1 MPEFLSAF
9 SRSEAYFIMLIE
21 NISGVP
27 AVLLGSK
34 LIETQLGRKYTATIA
49 FSLAGICCYLFY
61 VDNGSI
67 TVKNI

>member
-1 MPEFLSAF
+1 
-9 SRSEAYFIMLIE
+9 MLIE